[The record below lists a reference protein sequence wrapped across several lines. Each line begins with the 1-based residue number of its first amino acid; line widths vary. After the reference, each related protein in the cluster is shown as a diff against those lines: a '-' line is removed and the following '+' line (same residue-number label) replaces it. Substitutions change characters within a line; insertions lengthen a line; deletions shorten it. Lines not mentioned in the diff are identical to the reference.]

1 MKKPALLL
9 AAVIL
14 SAGFQALRCK
24 EPKVEAVAAVSGVE
38 ETGKAYKHIVNTGNY
53 HGVYMTRSE
62 RATGF
67 IDILGPED
75 GFCKGEL
82 TSVRTRVVNKAGKPV
97 VMGTCF
103 TPPVDGVLRQDWN
116 GCAFRIH
123 LMRDADSG
131 DALAYLTIDSG
142 DCSAVGSGG
151 ADLASIAGV
160 GFWMLK

>member
-1 MKKPALLL
+1 MKRTVPLCFLIL
-9 AAVIL
+9 AAAAAAW
-14 SAGFQALRCK
+14 AGK
-24 EPKVEAVAAVSGVE
+24 D
-38 ETGKAYKHIVNTGNY
+38 YKHIVNTGRY
-53 HGVYMTRSE
+53 QGIYMARTE

-82 TSVRTRVVNKAGKPV
+82 TSVRTRVVNKEGKAV

-103 TPPVDGVLRQDWN
+103 TPPVDGVLRQDWS
-116 GCAFRIH
+116 GCAFSIR
-123 LMRDADSG
+123 LMRDAEKDE
-131 DALAYLTIDSG
+131 ALATLSVEGG

-160 GFWMLK
+160 GFRLLQ

>member
-1 MKKPALLL
+1 MRKSLLL

-14 SAGFQALRCK
+14 AASAPLLFSAPK
-24 EPKVEAVAAVSGVE
+24 EPPAKPAAFDAG
-38 ETGKAYKHIVNTGNY
+38 GRDYKHIVNTGRY
-53 HGVYMTRSE
+53 QGIYMAKSE

-82 TSVRTRVVNKAGKPV
+82 TSVRTRVVSKAGKPV

-103 TPPVDGVLRQDWN
+103 TPPVDGVLRQDWS
-116 GCAFRIH
+116 GCAFTIR
-123 LMRDADSG
+123 LMRDAESEQ
-131 DALAYLTIDSG
+131 ALVYLTIDGG

-151 ADLASIAGV
+151 ADLSSIAGV
-160 GFWMLK
+160 GFWMLQQ